1 MTPEDAKQ
9 RAAAIGLTAFSAEQ
23 IARLAELAA
32 NTDAHVAQLPR
43 LPKHVAPATVFVVP
57 ARPPR

>member
-9 RAAAIGLTAFSAEQ
+9 RAAAIGLTGLTDAQ
-23 IARLAELAA
+23 YARLAELAA
-32 NTDAHVAQLPR
+32 NTDAYVAQLPR

-57 ARPPR
+57 RRD